1 VSSSDK
7 EETTERAVVSRVERA
22 YQGLRQAIIDGEFP
36 PGSPLRVERLGR
48 TYGVS
53 LVPMREALRKLE
65 VERLVEAIPNKGV
78 RVAAIS
84 IDDLRDVYAT
94 RITLELQALRQ
105 AWPAMDT
112 RFVKEIRA
120 VRKHMVD
127 ALTKADPIAA
137 YELHRQIHFAIYE
150 RAQSPWLMHLIEIMW
165 SHTERYRRLV
175 ARLSTFI
182 DEGRDLHGRILDAI
196 ADHDL
201 EAASAALQHDL
212 ERTPNL
218 ILAAGPDELGF
229 DLGSGAGPGNSTNR
243 PIPGR

>member
-1 VSSSDK
+1 MD
-7 EETTERAVVSRVERA
+7 ETTESAVVSRVERV
-22 YQGLRQAIIDGEFP
+22 YQGLRQAIIDGDFP
-36 PGSPLRVERLGR
+36 PGSPLRIERLTR

-53 LVPMREALRKLE
+53 LIPIREALRKLE

-84 IDDLRDVYAT
+84 LDDLRDVYAT
-94 RITLELQALRQ
+94 RITLELEAIRQ
-105 AWPAMDT
+105 AWPAMDR
-112 RFVKEIRA
+112 RFVNEVRA
-120 VRKHMVD
+120 VRKRMVD
-127 ALTKADPIAA
+127 ALDKADPIAA

-150 RAQSPWLMHLIEIMW
+150 RSQSPWLMHLIEIMW

-175 ARLSTFI
+175 ARLGTFI

-201 EAASAALQHDL
+201 EAASEALQRDL

-218 ILAAGPDELGF
+218 ILAAGPDELDLG
-229 DLGSGAGPGNSTNR
+229 LGSGGAKATRRIG
-243 PIPGR
+243 